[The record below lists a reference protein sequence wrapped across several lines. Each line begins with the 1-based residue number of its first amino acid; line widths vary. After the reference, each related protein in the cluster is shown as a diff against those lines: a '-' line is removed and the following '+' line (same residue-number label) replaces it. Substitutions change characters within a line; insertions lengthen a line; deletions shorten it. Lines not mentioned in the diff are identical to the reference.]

1 MFQIIRTNSTNKDFI
16 YLVKFLDAYL
26 AEKDGDEH
34 SFYAQYNK
42 LDALNHVVLVYE
54 NDIALGCGAIK
65 EYNSTSMEVKRM
77 YTLPESRGKGIAS
90 KVLTELENWAQELGF
105 LKIVL
110 ETGKRQVEAVSLYKK
125 SGYELIDNYGQ
136 YEGMGNSLCFEK
148 VL

>member
-1 MFQIIRTNSTNKDFI
+1 MLKIIRTDSSNTDFI

-42 LDALNHVVLVYE
+42 LDALKHVAVVYE
-54 NDIALGCGAIK
+54 NDIALGCGAMK
-65 EYNSTSMEVKRM
+65 EYNSTTMEVKRM

-90 KVLTELENWAQELGF
+90 KILSELENWAQELGCQ
-105 LKIVL
+105 KIVL
-110 ETGKRQVEAVSLYKK
+110 ETGKRQPEAVSLYKK

-136 YEGMGNSLCFEK
+136 YKGMENSLCFEK
-148 VL
+148 GL